1 MRSAITF
8 FNIQLSNSRD
18 DYGRSAIMSLNEFS
32 EHYKKV
38 LSGEIRPFELM
49 KQLDISKST
58 YYRYVNKIPTMKSV
72 DK

>member
-8 FNIQLSNSRD
+8 FNIQLSNFRD

-58 YYRYVNKIPTMKSV
+58 YYRYVNKIPTMKSL